1 MRRTCVRLYKTCVLA
16 AHKEGTTLDTLF
28 EAFENRV
35 LWAGLAAWLAA
46 QGIKVLLTLVLQ
58 KRFDVHRLVGAGGMP
73 SSHSA
78 FVCAI
83 TTAIGFHNGA
93 SSSIFALSVCFTLIV
108 MYDAAGVRRA
118 AGRQA
123 AVLNRILEDMFKSGQ
138 GWDEEK
144 LKELI
149 GHTPVQV
156 AAGALLGVLVGI
168 LLG

>member
-1 MRRTCVRLYKTCVLA
+1 METV
-16 AHKEGTTLDTLF
+16 F
-28 EAFENRV
+28 EAFENRI

-46 QGIKVLLTLVLQ
+46 QVIKVLLTLVLQ

-93 SSSIFALSVCFTLIV
+93 TSSIFALSVCFTLIV

-123 AVLNRILEDMFKSGQ
+123 AVLNRIVEDMFKSGQ

-156 AAGALLGVLVGI
+156 AAGALLGVLIGV